1 MQKINVLL
9 VSFTH
14 LNVLQ
19 FLLSFCWFA
28 FKFCICSRLLS
39 TLFFIWEK
47 HSSALCIY
55 TLQYADR
62 VNRTTLNSYKKKLHT
77 QSLCKLFQKV
87 FFRGFL
93 LASFFHFTSFIII
106 MITNIAYIAFKV
118 LCCPH
123 NFTFSYCSIS
133 TEFTQRFS
141 LYFSFIISFLFSSYL
156 FFLYFQPFLCI
167 FSSCRLSFGWT
178 QCALIFGGHFR
189 KC

>member
-1 MQKINVLL
+1 MF
-9 VSFTH
+9 SFAVHFIFH
-14 LNVLQ
+14 LRKTQ
-19 FLLSFCWFA
+19 FGFVYL
-28 FKFCICSRLLS
+28 
-39 TLFFIWEK
+39 
-47 HSSALCIY
+47 Y
-55 TLQYADR
+55 TTIRRQSEYYSL
-62 VNRTTLNSYKKKLHT
+62 NRTTLNSYKKKLHT

-156 FFLYFQPFLCI
+156 FFYI
-167 FSSCRLSFGWT
+167 FSRSYAFFLPVGFLL
-178 QCALIFGGHFR
+178 AEHNVL
-189 KC
+189 